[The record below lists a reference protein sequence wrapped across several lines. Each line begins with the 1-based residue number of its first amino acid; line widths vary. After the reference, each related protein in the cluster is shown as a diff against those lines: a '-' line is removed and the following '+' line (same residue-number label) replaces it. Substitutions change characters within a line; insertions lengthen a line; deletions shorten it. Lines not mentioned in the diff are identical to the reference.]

1 MTILRKFDTATTAAD
16 AIETL
21 NQVIPGRG
29 LMGDAPVGQRT
40 PVNLSP
46 TIADV
51 TMTAFAPLTGLPGAT
66 IYVDG
71 TETYQQMFGAG
82 ASLTESSCYVLQT
95 NCTPAQRKANLTT
108 AFGTD
113 GFSTCRICIGASDF
127 THRGQTGY
135 YTYCDDWDGVDVTM
149 PTFTIQKD
157 REFIIPTL
165 REALA
170 INPKLKFIASPWTP
184 PAIMKTTN
192 SLIGRPNGVTSYFI
206 GNATNYTA
214 YANYFVKFLKAYADL
229 GIPIWAITT
238 QNEAGYTPPSYPGC
252 IWTGPQMAE
261 FVKILKPAMSAAGF
275 GHVRVLVGDHNW
287 HNLSGYT
294 GANGGHLVRDVFAE
308 ALAGDLVDGAA
319 VHGYSTAGK
328 NEFELVRTWSRNAKE
343 THFTEMCLVGA
354 LSNKVSLQQHLANA
368 IIGGIRAGQNSV
380 TFWNLFL
387 RPLSGGRYQ
396 PFAPDYAQ
404 VAPCATI
411 STDGNA
417 TMVKRPEYM
426 ALVHLLK
433 VMKPG
438 ARRCY
443 STTIGV
449 GEASLEVQNVAFANR
464 DGTTGVLLYNNA
476 DTTKSVSLIDGPS
489 GLVSYLTLA
498 SGDIVSVNYTAPKG
512 IPATGTVSAPGPVT
526 GLSASS
532 VSNTNI
538 LAWTAPAAPD
548 AGGLGGFLIKRGAAT
563 GAATLVVGAAAA
575 GETSFVD
582 IDVVA
587 GTTYFYQ
594 VFALSAGGLSATAP
608 ETSVTTVG
616 ATSAVPG
623 APAISV
629 TPGNAQN
636 VIAMPSAPA
645 NNGSA
650 ITSYNLYRSTTP
662 GGQGATP
669 LVTGVTF
676 PYTDTGLTNGTPYYY
691 TATAVNGIGQGPQ
704 GVEQSGTP
712 TTASANVKPGPG
724 LLVSDDTGGNVQ
736 TARATFPSAGWSNTS
751 FTYTPATSASSNRNA
766 VVGPDGVTQ
775 DASTQTFTNAGATN
789 GYGSVECGTSA
800 IVGTG
805 TLIGSVWLRG
815 KVGGELVELTIM
827 NDQHSNV
834 LKQNITLTTSWAK
847 YSISQPNPTS
857 TGKAILGIGYRPN
870 TFNGSMSFD
879 SAWANMTK

>member
-1 MTILRKFDTATTAAD
+1 MTIKRSFDTSTLAAD

-21 NQVIPGRG
+21 NQILPGRG
-29 LMGDAPVGQRT
+29 LTGDAPSGQRT
-40 PVNLSP
+40 SLSLSP
-46 TIADV
+46 PIIDT

-95 NCTPAQRKANLTT
+95 NCTPAQRKANLTE
-108 AFGTD
+108 AFGKD

-127 THRGQTGY
+127 THRGPLGY
-135 YTYCDDWDGVDVTM
+135 YTYCDDWDGADVTM

-170 INPKLKFIASPWTP
+170 INPNLKFIASPWTP
-184 PAIMKTTN
+184 PAVMKSTN
-192 SLIGRPNGVTSYFI
+192 SLLGRPDGVTSMFI
-206 GNATNYTA
+206 GNTTNYTA
-214 YANYFVKFLKAYADL
+214 YANYFVKFLKAYAEL
-229 GIPIWAITT
+229 GIPIWAVTT
-238 QNEAGYTPPSYPGC
+238 QNEAGYGPPSYPGC
-252 IWTGPQMAE
+252 VWTGAQMAA
-261 FVKILKPAMSAAGF
+261 FVNILKPALMAAGF

-294 GANGGHLVRDVFAE
+294 GASGGHLVRDVFAE
-308 ALAGDLVDGAA
+308 PLAGDLADGAA
-319 VHGYSTAGK
+319 VHGYSTTGK
-328 NEFELVRTWSRNAKE
+328 NEFEQLRTWTRSRKE
-343 THFTEMCLVGA
+343 THFTEMCLVGN

-396 PFAPDYAQ
+396 PFAPSYAQ

-411 STDGNA
+411 STDGNG

-443 STTIGV
+443 STTLGV

-476 DTTKSVSLIDGPS
+476 DTTKSISLIDGPS
-489 GLVSYLTLA
+489 GLVSFLTLA

-512 IPATGTVSAPGPVT
+512 IPATGTVSAPSAVT
-526 GLSASS
+526 GLNASSASNA
-532 VSNTNI
+532 NT
-538 LAWTAPAAPD
+538 LTWTAPAAPD
-548 AGGLGGFLIKRGAAT
+548 AGGLGGYLIKRGTVA
-563 GAATLVVGAAAA
+563 GSATLVVGAAAA
-575 GETSFVD
+575 GETTFVD

-594 VFALSAGGLSATAP
+594 VFALSAGGLSATGP

-636 VIAMPSAPA
+636 IIAMPSPPA

-650 ITSYNLYRSTTP
+650 ITGYNLYRSTNS

-669 LVTGVTF
+669 FVTGVTF

-704 GVEQSGTP
+704 GVEKSGIP
-712 TTASANVKPGPG
+712 SVASANVKPGPG
-724 LLVSDDTGGNVQ
+724 ILLSDDTGQAVQ
-736 TARATFPSAGWSNTS
+736 TARGGNPQGWSNTS
-751 FTYTPATSASSNRNA
+751 FTFSPATSVSSQRNA
-766 VVGPDGVTQ
+766 VVGPDGVTK
-775 DASTQTFTNAGATN
+775 DASTQTFTNTGATG
-789 GYGSVECGTSA
+789 GYGSIECGSTVFVSA
-800 IVGTG
+800 SPITAS
-805 TLIGSVWLRG
+805 IWLRG
-815 KVGGELVELTIM
+815 KVGGELVELTVM
-827 NDQHSNV
+827 TEKHANTSKASV
-834 LKQNITLTTSWAK
+834 TLTTEWAK
-847 YSISQPNPTS
+847 YTVTHATPTS
-857 TGKAILGIGYRPN
+857 GTGAILGVAYRPN

-879 SAWANMTK
+879 SAWPTMTQ

>member
-1 MTILRKFDTATTAAD
+1 MTILRTFTTTTSAAD
-16 AIETL
+16 AIDTL
-21 NQVIPGRG
+21 KALLPGAG
-29 LMGDAPVGQRT
+29 QMTDAPVAQRT
-40 PVNLSP
+40 TLDLSTP
-46 TIADV
+46 MAAA
-51 TMTAFAPLTGLPGAT
+51 TMTAFAPISALPGAT

-71 TETYQQMFGAG
+71 TETYQRMYGAG

-127 THRGQTGY
+127 THRGQNGY

-157 REFIIPTL
+157 REYIIPTL

-184 PAIMKTTN
+184 PAAMKSTN
-192 SLIGRPNGVTSYFI
+192 SLIGKPNGVLSTFV
-206 GNATNYTA
+206 GNTTNYTA
-214 YANYFVKFLKAYADL
+214 YANYFVKFLKAYADI
-229 GIPIWAITT
+229 GIPIWAVTT
-238 QNEAGYTPPSYPGC
+238 QNEAGYGPPSYPGC
-252 IWTGPQMAE
+252 VWTGAQMAA
-261 FVKILKPAMSAAGF
+261 FVNILKPALNAAGF

-287 HNLSGYT
+287 HNLSNYS

-308 ALAGDLVDGAA
+308 SLAGDWVDGAA
-319 VHGYSTAGK
+319 VHGYSTVGN
-328 NEFELVRTWSRNAKE
+328 NEFEQVRSWSRNAKE

-387 RPLSGGRYQ
+387 QPLSGGRYQ
-396 PFAPDYAQ
+396 PFAPSYAQ

-411 STDGNA
+411 STDGNG

-426 ALVHLLK
+426 ALAHLLK

-443 STTIGV
+443 STTLGV
-449 GEASLEVQNVAFANR
+449 GEASLEVQNVAFANP

-476 DTTKSVSLIDGPS
+476 ATSKSISLVDGPS
-489 GLVSYLTLA
+489 GLVSFLTLA

-512 IPATGTVSAPGPVT
+512 VPATGTVSAPSAVT
-526 GLSASS
+526 GLTSSS
-532 VSNTNI
+532 VNGTITLS
-538 LAWTAPAAPD
+538 WTAPAAPD
-548 AGGLGGFLIKRGAAT
+548 AGGIGGYLIKRGTVA
-563 GAATLVVGAAAA
+563 GAATLVVGAASA
-575 GETSFVD
+575 GETTFVD

-587 GTTYFYQ
+587 GSAYFHQ
-594 VFALSAGGLSATAP
+594 VFPLSAGGLALSSPEVSTTA
-608 ETSVTTVG
+608 VG

-623 APAISV
+623 APAIAV

-636 VIAMPSAPA
+636 TISLSSVPA

-650 ITSYNLYRSTTP
+650 ITSYNLFRSLTS
-662 GGQGATP
+662 GGQGTTP
-669 LVTGVTF
+669 YVPNVTF
-676 PYTDTGLTNGTPYYY
+676 PYVDPGTNGTPYYF
-691 TATAVNGIGQGPQ
+691 TASAVNGVGQGPQ

-712 TTASANVKPGPG
+712 TVASANVKPGPG
-724 LLVSDDTGGNVQ
+724 LLISDDTGGAFQ
-736 TARATFPSAGWSNTS
+736 TAKGNFPNQGWSNTS
-751 FTYTPATSASSNRNA
+751 FTYSPATSVSSNRNT
-766 VVGPDGVTQ
+766 VIGPDGVTT
-775 DASTQTFTNAGATN
+775 DASTQTFTNTGTTS
-789 GYGSVECGTSA
+789 GYASVECGTTA
-800 IVGTG
+800 VVGTG
-805 TLIGSVWLRG
+805 TLIGSIWLRG
-815 KVGGELVELTIM
+815 KVGGELLELTIM
-827 NDQHSNV
+827 SDQHTNV

-847 YSISQPNPTS
+847 YSISQPSPTS
-857 TGKAILGIGYRPN
+857 TGKAILGLGYRPN

>member
-1 MTILRKFDTATTAAD
+1 MTVLRTFTTTTSAAD
-16 AIETL
+16 ALDTMKTL
-21 NQVIPGRG
+21 LPGRG
-29 LMGDAPVGQRT
+29 LMGDAPSGQRT
-40 PVNLSP
+40 SLSLSP
-46 TIADV
+46 PIADA
-51 TMTAFAPLTGLPGAT
+51 TMTAFAPIAGLPGAT

-95 NCTPAQRKANLTT
+95 NCTPAQRKANLTE
-108 AFGTD
+108 AFGKD

-127 THRGQTGY
+127 THRGQSGY

-157 REFIIPTL
+157 REYIIPTL

-184 PAIMKTTN
+184 PASMKSTN
-192 SLIGRPNGVTSYFI
+192 SLIGKPNGVLSTFV
-206 GNATNYTA
+206 GNSTNYTA

-229 GIPIWAITT
+229 GIPIWAVTT
-238 QNEAGYTPPSYPGC
+238 QNEAGYGPPSYPGC
-252 IWTGPQMAE
+252 VWTGTQMAA
-261 FVKILKPAMSAAGF
+261 FVNILKPAMSAAGF

-287 HNLSGYT
+287 HNLSNYS
-294 GANGGHLVRDVFAE
+294 GANGGHLVRDVFSE
-308 ALAGDLVDGAA
+308 AWAGDWADGAA
-319 VHGYSTAGK
+319 VHGYSTTGK
-328 NEFELVRTWSRNAKE
+328 NEFEQVRSWSRNAKE
-343 THFTEMCLVGA
+343 THFTEMCLVGN

-387 RPLSGGRYQ
+387 QPLSGGRYQ
-396 PFAPDYAQ
+396 PFAPSYAQ

-411 STDGNA
+411 STDGNG

-476 DTTKSVSLIDGPS
+476 ETAKSISLVDGPS
-489 GLVSYLTLA
+489 GLVSFLTLA

-512 IPATGTVSAPGPVT
+512 IPATGTVSAPSAVT

-532 VSNTNI
+532 TNSANT
-538 LAWTAPAAPD
+538 LVWVAGTAPD
-548 AGGLGGFLIKRGAAT
+548 VGGLGGYLIKRGTVA

-575 GETSFVD
+575 IETTFVD
-582 IDVVA
+582 SSVVP

-594 VFALSAGGLSATAP
+594 VFPISAGGLAASSP
-608 ETSVTTVG
+608 ETSVSTVG
-616 ATSAVPG
+616 AASAVPS
-623 APAISV
+623 APAITV

-636 VIAMPSAPA
+636 VIALAATPA

-650 ITSYNLYRSTTP
+650 ITSYNLYRATAS
-662 GGQGATP
+662 GGQGTTP
-669 LVTGVTF
+669 FITGVSL
-676 PYTDTGLTNGTPYYY
+676 PYTDTGLTNGASYYY
-691 TATAVNGIGQGPQ
+691 TLTAVNGIGQGPQ
-704 GVEQSGTP
+704 GGEKSGTP
-712 TTASANVKPGPG
+712 TVASANIKPGPG
-724 LLVSDDTGGNVQ
+724 ILISDDTGQAIQ
-736 TARATFPSAGWSNTS
+736 TARGGNPQGWSNTS
-751 FTYTPATSASSNRNA
+751 FTFSPATSVSSQRNA
-766 VVGPDGVTQ
+766 VVGPDGITQ
-775 DASTQTFTNAGATN
+775 DASTQTFTNTGATG
-789 GYGSVECGTSA
+789 GYASVECGSTVL
-800 IVGTG
+800 VGEG
-805 TLIGSVWLRG
+805 AAYGSIWLRG
-815 KVGGELVELTIM
+815 KVGGELVELTLM
-827 NDQHSNV
+827 NDKHANPV
-834 LKQNITLTTSWAK
+834 KANIVLTTSWAK
-847 YSISQPNPTS
+847 YSVSHPTPTANS
-857 TGKAILGIGYRPN
+857 GAILGVGYRPN

-879 SAWANMTK
+879 TAWPSVTK

>member
-1 MTILRKFDTATTAAD
+1 MTYQETATGPGGTTQSTVQQVTVATAA
-16 AIETL
+16 AAAPAFTSQPTVSPSTGTAGTTYTATPGAVSNGTITSRAWSLNGSVISTGLTATPASGGTL
-21 NQVIPGRG
+21 TYQEFATGTGGSASSSVLTRTVSAAASTLVLSPNALSITSNAAAGTLVSNISNVPADVAPTVAPNDGR
-29 LMGDAPVGQRT
+29 LIIAGDAASGWKVVIGMST
-40 PVNLSP
+40 LSAG
-46 TIADV
+46 TI
-51 TMTAFAPLTGLPGAT
+51 
-66 IYVDG
+66 
-71 TETYQQMFGAG
+71 
-82 ASLTESSCYVLQT
+82 
-95 NCTPAQRKANLTT
+95 N
-108 AFGTD
+108 
-113 GFSTCRICIGASDF
+113 
-127 THRGQTGY
+127 
-135 YTYCDDWDGVDVTM
+135 
-149 PTFTIQKD
+149 
-157 REFIIPTL
+157 
-165 REALA
+165 
-170 INPKLKFIASPWTP
+170 
-184 PAIMKTTN
+184 
-192 SLIGRPNGVTSYFI
+192 
-206 GNATNYTA
+206 
-214 YANYFVKFLKAYADL
+214 
-229 GIPIWAITT
+229 
-238 QNEAGYTPPSYPGC
+238 YTPPTYPGC
-252 IWTGPQMAE
+252 IWTGAQMAA
-261 FVKILKPAMSAAGF
+261 FVNILKPAMSAAGF

-308 ALAGDLVDGAA
+308 VMAGDLVDGAA
-319 VHGYSTAGK
+319 VHGYSTTGK

-343 THFTEMCLVGA
+343 THFTEMCLVGS

-396 PFAPDYAQ
+396 PFAPSYAQ

-411 STDGNA
+411 STDGNG

-512 IPATGTVSAPGPVT
+512 VPATGTVSAPGPVT

-532 VSNTNI
+532 VSNTNT

-548 AGGLGGFLIKRGAAT
+548 AGGLGGFLIKRGAAA

-575 GETSFVD
+575 GETSFAD

-594 VFALSAGGLSATAP
+594 VFALSAGGLSASSP
-608 ETSVTTVG
+608 EASVTTVG
-616 ATSAVPG
+616 ATTAVPG
-623 APAISV
+623 APTIAV

-636 VIAMPSAPA
+636 VVVLSSAPA
-645 NNGSA
+645 DNGSA

-662 GGQGATP
+662 GGQGTTP

-691 TATAVNGIGQGPQ
+691 TASAVNGVGQGPK

-712 TTASANVKPGPG
+712 TVASANVKPGPG
-724 LLVSDDTGGNVQ
+724 LLISDDTGGNAQ
-736 TARATFPSAGWSNTS
+736 TAKGAFPGSGWSNTS
-751 FTYTPATSASSNRNA
+751 YTYTPATSASSNRNA
-766 VVGPDGVTQ
+766 VIGPDGVTQ
-775 DASTQTFTNAGATN
+775 DASTQTFTNTGTTS
-789 GYGSVECGTSA
+789 GYASVECGTPTA
-800 IVGTG
+800 VGSG
-805 TLIGSVWLRG
+805 TLTGSIWLRG
-815 KVGGELVELTIM
+815 KVGGELLELTLMADPHTNI
-827 NDQHSNV
+827 

-847 YSISQPNPTS
+847 YTIVQPSPTAAN
-857 TGKAILGIGYRPN
+857 KAVLGVGYRPN

-879 SAWANMTK
+879 SAWPNLTK

>member
-1 MTILRKFDTATTAAD
+1 MTVLRTFTSTTSATDAMDTLKA
-16 AIETL
+16 L
-21 NQVIPGRG
+21 LPGAG
-29 LMGDAPVGQRT
+29 LMADAPVAQRT
-40 PVNLSP
+40 PLDLTNPMAS
-46 TIADV
+46 T
-51 TMTAFAPLTGLPGAT
+51 TMTPFAPITALPGAT

-71 TETYQQMFGAG
+71 TETYQRMYGAG

-127 THRGQTGY
+127 THRGQNGY

-157 REFIIPTL
+157 REYIIPTL

-170 INPKLKFIASPWTP
+170 INPKIKFIASPWTP
-184 PAIMKTTN
+184 PAAMKSTN
-192 SLIGRPNGVTSYFI
+192 SLIGKPNGVLSTFV
-206 GNATNYTA
+206 GNTTNYTA

-229 GIPIWAITT
+229 GIPIWAVTT
-238 QNEAGYTPPSYPGC
+238 QNEAGYGPPSYPGC
-252 IWTGPQMAE
+252 VWTGAQMAA
-261 FVKILKPAMSAAGF
+261 FVNILKPALNAAGF

-287 HNLSGYT
+287 HNLSNYS

-308 ALAGDLVDGAA
+308 SLAGDWVDGAA
-319 VHGYSTAGK
+319 VHGYSTVGN
-328 NEFELVRTWSRNAKE
+328 NEFEQVRSWSRNAKE
-343 THFTEMCLVGA
+343 THFTEMCLVGN

-387 RPLSGGRYQ
+387 QPLSGGRYQ
-396 PFAPDYAQ
+396 PFAPSYAQ

-411 STDGNA
+411 STDGNG

-426 ALVHLLK
+426 ALAHLLK

-443 STTIGV
+443 STTLGV
-449 GEASLEVQNVAFANR
+449 GEASLEVQNVAFANT

-476 DTTKSVSLIDGPS
+476 ATSKSISLVDGPS
-489 GLVSYLTLA
+489 GLVSFLTLA

-512 IPATGTVSAPGPVT
+512 VPATGTVSAPSAVT

-532 VSNTNI
+532 VSNTNTV
-538 LAWTAPAAPD
+538 AWTAATAPD
-548 AGGLGGFLIKRGAAT
+548 AGGLGGYLIKRGTAS

-594 VFALSAGGLSATAP
+594 VFAISAGGLSATSP
-608 ETSVTTVG
+608 ETSVATVG

-636 VIAMPSAPA
+636 VVALSSVPA

-650 ITSYNLYRSTTP
+650 ITSYNLYRSTST
-662 GGQGATP
+662 GGQGTTP
-669 LVTGVTF
+669 YVTGVTF
-676 PYTDTGLTNGTPYYY
+676 PYTDTGLTNGTTYFY
-691 TATAVNGIGQGPQ
+691 TASAVNGVGQGPQ

-712 TTASANVKPGPG
+712 AAASANVKPGPG
-724 LLVSDDTGGNVQ
+724 LLISDDTGGNAQ
-736 TARATFPSAGWSNTS
+736 TARGGFPGTGWSNTS

-766 VVGPDGVTQ
+766 VVGPDGTTM
-775 DASTQTFTNAGATN
+775 DASTQTFTNTGATN
-789 GYGSVECGTSA
+789 GYASVECGTPA
-800 IVGTG
+800 AVGSGTLTG
-805 TLIGSVWLRG
+805 TIWLRG
-815 KVGGELVELTIM
+815 KVGGELVELSIM
-827 NDQHSNV
+827 NEGHSNV

-847 YSISQPNPTS
+847 YTITQPSPTA
-857 TGKAILGIGYRPN
+857 TNKAILGVGYRPN

-879 SAWANMTK
+879 SAWPNLTK

>member
-1 MTILRKFDTATTAAD
+1 MTVLRTFTSSTSATDALDTLKA
-16 AIETL
+16 L
-21 NQVIPGRG
+21 LPGRG
-29 LMGDAPVGQRT
+29 QMTDT
-40 PVNLSP
+40 PLAEKTTLSLSP
-46 TIADV
+46 PIASA
-51 TMTAFAPLTGLPGAT
+51 TMTAFAPIAALPGAT

-71 TETYQQMFGAG
+71 TETYQRMYGAG

-95 NCTPAQRKANLTT
+95 FCNPTQRKANLTT

-157 REFIIPTL
+157 REYIIPTL

-184 PAIMKTTN
+184 PAAMKSTN
-192 SLIGRPNGVTSYFI
+192 SLIGRPDGVTSYFV
-206 GNATNYTA
+206 GNTTNYTA
-214 YANYFVKFLKAYADL
+214 YANYFVKFLKAYAEL
-229 GIPIWAITT
+229 GIPIWAVTT
-238 QNEAGYTPPSYPGC
+238 QNEAGYGPPSYPGC
-252 IWTGPQMAE
+252 VWTGPQMAA
-261 FVKILKPAMSAAGF
+261 FVNILKPALNAAGF

-308 ALAGDLVDGAA
+308 ALAGDWVDGAA
-319 VHGYSTAGK
+319 VHGYSTTGK
-328 NEFELVRTWSRNAKE
+328 NEFEQVRSWSRSSKE

-387 RPLSGGRYQ
+387 QPLSGGRYQ
-396 PFAPDYAQ
+396 PFAPSYAQ

-411 STDGNA
+411 STDGNG

-443 STTIGV
+443 STTMGV
-449 GEASLEVQNVAFANR
+449 GEASLEVQNVAFANP

-476 DTTKSVSLIDGPS
+476 DTTKSVSLVDGPS
-489 GLVSYLTLA
+489 GLVSFLTLA

-512 IPATGTVSAPGPVT
+512 VPATSTVSLPSAVT

-532 VSNTNI
+532 VSNANT
-538 LAWTAPAAPD
+538 LAWAAVTAPD
-548 AGGLGGFLIKRGAAT
+548 ASGLGGYLIKRGTAA
-563 GAATLVVGAAAA
+563 GAANLVVGAAAA

-587 GTTYFYQ
+587 GTTYYYQ
-594 VFALSAGGLSATAP
+594 VFAISAGGISASAP

-616 ATSAVPG
+616 ATSAAPG

-636 VIAMPSAPA
+636 VIALSAAPA

-650 ITSYNLYRSTTP
+650 ITSYNLYRSTST
-662 GGQGATP
+662 GGQGTTP
-669 LVTGVTF
+669 YVTGVTF
-676 PYTDTGLTNGTPYYY
+676 PYTDTGLTNGTTYFY
-691 TATAVNGIGQGPQ
+691 TASAVNGVGQGPQ

-712 TTASANVKPGPG
+712 AAASANVKPGPG

-736 TARATFPSAGWSNTS
+736 TAKGAFPVGWSNTA

-766 VVGPDGVTQ
+766 VVGPDGVTM
-775 DASTQTFTNAGATN
+775 DASTQTFTNTGATN
-789 GYGSVECGTSA
+789 GYASVEGGTTSP
-800 IVGTG
+800 VGSG
-805 TLIGSVWLRG
+805 TVTASVWLRG
-815 KVGGELVELTIM
+815 KVGGELIELTIFA
-827 NDQHSNV
+827 DGHSNPV
-834 LKQNITLTTSWAK
+834 KASHTLTTSWAK
-847 YSISQPNPTS
+847 YSVSQPSPT
-857 TGKAILGIGYRPN
+857 AANRAVLCIGYRPN